1 MSFFHQTITSD
12 PEEEQ
17 DRVSFDSDLLAC
29 YKERLSSKEDNEEE
43 EEEEEEYL
51 EEEEEEEKKPEKRV
65 SFNED
70 VLVCPTYT
78 REEYD
83 R

>member
-29 YKERLSSKEDNEEE
+29 YKEGLSSKEDNEEE